1 MSAPGVEAFLARLYS
16 DAALRAIFLHDQ
28 TTMDKTAAKAAM
40 ADWPLTEIEQNALLQ
55 IDRVGLQ
62 MAATS
67 YANKRAFH
75 IKNSKNSK
83 KREVFGKRFLDFLL
97 RR

>member
-1 MSAPGVEAFLARLYS
+1 VSAPGVEAFLARLYI
-16 DAALRAIFLHDQ
+16 DAALRAIFLRDH

-62 MAATS
+62 MVAAS
-67 YANKRAFH
+67 YANKRVSRS
-75 IKNSKNSK
+75 KNSKNSK
-83 KREVFGKRFLDFLL
+83 KREVFDKRFFDFLL